1 MKVRKLTQKRK
12 NEILPKANEL
22 VNQAVPLSQILKRCS
37 ISYRQLFAMSND
49 PAWQPSLIWRQG
61 YKTSPFW
68 MPLSYTKL
76 MRDFVVRQYACRDLT
91 IQQLSWLFGRST
103 RTIYRY
109 IKEHNTKQTKK

>member
-12 NEILPKANEL
+12 QEILPKVNEL
-22 VNQAVPLSQILKRCS
+22 VNQAVPLSQILKRCR

-49 PAWQPSLIWRQG
+49 PAWQPTLIWRQG

-68 MPLSYTKL
+68 MPNKYTQLVK
-76 MRDFVVRQYACRDLT
+76 DFVVRQQACDDLT
-91 IQQLSWLFGRST
+91 IGQLAWLLGRST

-109 IKEHNTKQTKK
+109 IKEHKQKQTEK